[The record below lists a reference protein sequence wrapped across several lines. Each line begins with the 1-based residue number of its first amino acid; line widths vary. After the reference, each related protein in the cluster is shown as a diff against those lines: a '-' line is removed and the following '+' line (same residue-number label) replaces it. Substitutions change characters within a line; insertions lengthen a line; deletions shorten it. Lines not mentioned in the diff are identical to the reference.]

1 MASAKAAASADASG
15 TLRSIIAE
23 DGVITALAIN
33 SNGGGG
39 ASSRAREDYVDSEH
53 AEGAPHSAAP
63 TPLSRTASPHP
74 SSSPSSAKNRDAIK
88 AYIDELDSMDYALDV
103 FGMSVAFRADTISII
118 KRLIEALA
126 VLLAVKLTLVLLR
139 GNQVSL
145 YVTAA
150 LVFLVYIVSQLT
162 YHILHWMKWSSL
174 QRKKVAVSDEASFER
189 TPEEEAADAEATM
202 WSVRM
207 DEGELMG
214 ATIRDVLYL
223 VNTFL
228 TFVLVG
234 VILEK
239 LSPTFSDGQNLFEKI
254 VELLLFVIMIF
265 TVFACKGFVP
275 SAVGTAS
282 GR

>member
-15 TLRSIIAE
+15 ALRSIIAE

-74 SSSPSSAKNRDAIK
+74 SSSSSKNRDAIK

-145 YVTAA
+145 YVTAV

-174 QRKKVAVSDEASFER
+174 QRKKVTVSDEASFER

-239 LSPTFSDGQNLFEKI
+239 LSPTFSDGQNIFEKI